1 MFKLPELDSIDI
13 EILKLLQ
20 EDAEMPIKQIATKV
34 HRSESTTHERI
45 KSLRSRGIIK
55 SSIILL
61 DSKKLQQVLVVY
73 TLVKLNDHSA
83 TALNNFHK
91 AISNFDEVME
101 CYHTAGWYDFQLKV
115 VTTSSAAY
123 YHFLNTKLGLVPH
136 LGNVRSCI
144 VIAEHKHV
152 TAYKLS

>member
-20 EDAEMPIKQIATKV
+20 ENAEMPIKQIANKV
-34 HRSESTTHERI
+34 CRSESTTHERI

-55 SSIILL
+55 SSIVLL
-61 DSKKLQQVLVVY
+61 DSKKLQQVLIVY
-73 TLVKLNDHSA
+73 THVRLNDHSA
-83 TALNNFHK
+83 TALNNFHQ
-91 AISNFDEVME
+91 AVSNFDEVME
-101 CYHTAGWYDFQLKV
+101 CYHTAGDFDFHLKV
-115 VTTSSAAY
+115 VTTGSAAY
-123 YHFLNTKLGLVPH
+123 YHFLNTKLGLIPH
-136 LGNVRSCI
+136 LGGVRSFI